1 MGPRRRRRHI
11 HFGKLCSV
19 GFKSSLKTE
28 EVNSVNEQV
37 LFEWCGIVVTQKSHD
52 ETASEEQAKREKE
65 EEEERK
71 TQSA

>member
-1 MGPRRRRRHI
+1 LI
-11 HFGKLCSV
+11 I
-19 GFKSSLKTE
+19 E

-65 EEEERK
+65 EEEEEERKK

>member
-1 MGPRRRRRHI
+1 LI
-11 HFGKLCSV
+11 I
-19 GFKSSLKTE
+19 E

-52 ETASEEQAKREKE
+52 ETASEEQAKREE

>member
-1 MGPRRRRRHI
+1 LTI
-11 HFGKLCSV
+11 
-19 GFKSSLKTE
+19 E

-52 ETASEEQAKREKE
+52 ETASEEQAKRKE

-71 TQSA
+71 TQKCVSIIYSVNECDS